1 MAKKKSSP
9 KTKFKAAGTKA
20 RTVTAYDSTG
30 QSYKLVVTP
39 KPLKKLRAAARP
51 SSFVNFGGKEKQA
64 PLPTSCH
71 YSRNAAKESA
81 SKLRDR
87 NVKARVV
94 TSGKYFCV
102 YTVGKCKKGSSI

>member
-1 MAKKKSSP
+1 MAKKAK
-9 KTKFKAAGTKA
+9 KTKTSAAGRRTMTVTDKEGVTYTVTNIRPKA
-20 RTVTAYDSTG
+20 RTTART
-30 QSYKLVVTP
+30 
-39 KPLKKLRAAARP
+39 